1 MKTFLLYKNPMKKM
15 KWQVREKDWKFTNY
29 VIYQTPI
36 TRLGST

>member
-1 MKTFLLYKNPMKKM
+1 MKKM
-15 KWQVREKDWKFTNY
+15 KWQVREKDWEFTNY